1 MRSRYLDGREI
12 AAVRARMSARDWL
25 PFAVALDTGLRV
37 GDVAKIRWD
46 DIHGREIRFIA
57 EKTGKAGRAALS
69 AETAAALRRFRAVAG
84 SAWVFPSPRD
94 PQTHITRQA
103 LWKRL
108 KAACRRAGVAVAGFS
123 PHSFRKVYGVRE
135 YHAHGLGAAQAGLQ
149 HSDIATTEIYA
160 LADWLTEENA
170 DKPLLRS
177 DMARIVRYI
186 ADWLR
191 IDPREPRDPSEVA
204 LSRRK

>member
-1 MRSRYLDGREI
+1 MRSRYLDEREI
-12 AAVRARMSARDWL
+12 EAARARMSARDWL
-25 PFAVALDTGLRV
+25 PFAIALDTGLRV
-37 GDVAKIRWD
+37 GDVAKLRWE
-46 DIHGREIRFIA
+46 DITGREVRFVA

-69 AETAAALRRFRAVAG
+69 ADTAATLRNFRRVAG
-84 SAWVFPSPRD
+84 SVWLFPSPRD
-94 PQTHITRQA
+94 PSRHISRQA

-108 KAACRRAGVAVAGFS
+108 KAAARRAGVAPDGFS

-160 LADWLTEENA
+160 LADWLTAENA

-191 IDPREPRDPSEVA
+191 IDPAEPGDPSKVA
-204 LSRRK
+204 PHRRK

>member
-1 MRSRYLDGREI
+1 MRSRFLDGREI

-25 PFAVALDTGLRV
+25 PFAVSLDTGLRV

-123 PHSFRKVYGVRE
+123 PHSFRKVYTACGSTTRTAWARRRRG
-135 YHAHGLGAAQAGLQ
+135 Y
-149 HSDIATTEIYA
+149 STAT
-160 LADWLTEENA
+160 
-170 DKPLLRS
+170 LLRQRFTLW
-177 DMARIVRYI
+177 RIG
-186 ADWLR
+186 
-191 IDPREPRDPSEVA
+191 
-204 LSRRK
+204 

>member
-1 MRSRYLDGREI
+1 MRSRYLDDREI
-12 AAVRARMSARDWL
+12 AAVRARMSARGWL

-37 GDVAKIRWD
+37 GDVAKLRWAD
-46 DIHGREIRFIA
+46 VTGQEVRFIA

-69 AETAAALRRFRAVAG
+69 AETAAALRHFRRSAG
-84 SAWVFPSPRD
+84 SVWLFPSPRR
-94 PQTHITRQA
+94 PERHISRQA

-108 KAACRRAGVAVAGFS
+108 KAACRRAGVSVDGFS

-160 LADWLTEENA
+160 LADWLTAENA

-191 IDPREPRDPSEVA
+191 IDPAEPGDPSNIA
-204 LSRRK
+204 LTRRK